1 MAIPALN
8 IEQVH
13 CSYSGKEILAD
24 MSMTLASNEILCLL
38 GASGCGKTTMLKA
51 IAGLLPLNAGK
62 ITINGNLVNDGR
74 TSVPP
79 EQRKI
84 GMIFQDYALFPH
96 LTVMQ
101 NIVFGIESLPVQEQL
116 AKVAEVLDL
125 VNLSEFA
132 DRYPHQL
139 SGGQQ
144 QRVAIARA
152 IAYQPDLLLLDE
164 PFSNIDSQVRLKLI
178 AEIRHILKSA
188 NISAVFVTHSKEEAF
203 AFADKL
209 AVLDQGKVAQIG
221 RPNELYQAPASPFVA
236 DFLGQGNYLTA
247 TVIDQHTVDT
257 AIGKVTSSEPIQ
269 AEIGQSKQLFLRPH
283 QIEVFEQSEGAGQVL
298 SCQFLGAVSNLQL
311 QYRGINLKCH
321 VAGHFNLEQKVEIKV
336 PVHPLILF

>member
-1 MAIPALN
+1 
-8 IEQVH
+8 
-13 CSYSGKEILAD
+13 
-24 MSMTLASNEILCLL
+24 MSMALASNEILCLL

-62 ITINGNLVNDGR
+62 ITINGHVVNNGR
-74 TSVPP
+74 VSVPP

-101 NIVFGIESLPVQEQL
+101 NIIFGIESLPVKEQL

-209 AVLDQGKVAQIG
+209 AVIDQGKVAQIG
-221 RPNELYQAPASPFVA
+221 RPSELYQAPANPFVA
-236 DFLGQGNYLTA
+236 DFLGQGNYLSA
-247 TVIDQHTVDT
+247 TVVDDYQVDT
-257 AIGKVTSSEPIQ
+257 PIGLIASSVPHQCKVGDT
-269 AEIGQSKQLFLRPH
+269 KKLFLRPH
-283 QIEVFEQSEGAGQVL
+283 QIDVFEQTEGEGRVL
-298 SCQFLGAVSNLQL
+298 SSQFLGAVSNLQL
-311 QYRGINLKCH
+311 QYRDVNLKCH
-321 VAGHFNLEQKVEIKV
+321 VSGHVNLEQKVEIKV